1 MNTKIK
7 TLRCLDIKS
16 RTNIYSAHISEGSP
30 SLKESET
37 ILYSRGKKIRTFFTE
52 DSKLYITPKEAKL
65 IRCGVKLERRIGQ
78 WDNLQSRIVRN
89 FIKYRPS
96 PTSYLLELLDKKLVL
111 IQEQAKEASENL
123 WGQFS
128 LVRLWNLSIVGSILF
143 GIVTMTF
150 VYKYL
155 GQGVAASDQFQQA
168 VAQVQALDLPSKVA
182 SSGASADD
190 DGLENIDLKDP
201 LFLNQLAEIKK
212 TSDSATL
219 EKEIYTMVKGYPIEK
234 MVPYI
239 AKQDR
244 TVAAF
249 MVAIAKK
256 ESNWGRRVPLRD
268 GEDCYNYVGYR
279 GQRER
284 MGTGGH
290 TCFNSPEDAVNTIAK
305 RIATLVEENDRDTAA
320 KMVVWKCG
328 SSCAATG
335 GQEAANKWISD
346 VDMYF
351 QQLKT

>member
-7 TLRCLDIKS
+7 TLRFLDIKS
-16 RTNIYSAHISEGSP
+16 KASANNINSLEGSP
-30 SLKESET
+30 GLKKSET
-37 ILYSRGKKIRTFFTE
+37 VLYSRGKKIQTFFTE

-65 IRCGVKLERRIGQ
+65 IRRGIKLERRTGH
-78 WDNLQSRIVRN
+78 WDNLHSRVVQD

-96 PTSYLLELLDKKLVL
+96 QKNYWVELLAEKVALM
-111 IQEQAKEASENL
+111 QAGAQKTSENL
-123 WGQFS
+123 LGQFS

-143 GIVTMTF
+143 GMVTMTF

-155 GQGVAASDQFQQA
+155 GQGASVANQLEQA
-168 VAQVQALDLPSKVA
+168 VVQGQMAESSSKVA
-182 SSGASADD
+182 TTIISD
-190 DGLENIDLKDP
+190 DGLANVDLNDP
-201 LFLNQLAEIKK
+201 LFLKQLAEIKK
-212 TSDSATL
+212 ASDSATL
-219 EKEIYTMVKGYPIEK
+219 EKEIYGMVKGYPIEN

-256 ESNWGRRVPLRD
+256 ESNWGQHVPLLK
-268 GEDCYNYVGYR
+268 GEDCYNYFGYR
-279 GQRER
+279 GIRDR
-284 MGTGGH
+284 MGTGMH
-290 TCFNSPEDAVNTIAK
+290 TCFNSPEDAANTIAK
-305 RIATLVEENDRDTAA
+305 RVKTLVEENDRNTPA

-335 GQEAANKWISD
+335 GQAAANKWISD

-351 QQLKT
+351 QKLKT